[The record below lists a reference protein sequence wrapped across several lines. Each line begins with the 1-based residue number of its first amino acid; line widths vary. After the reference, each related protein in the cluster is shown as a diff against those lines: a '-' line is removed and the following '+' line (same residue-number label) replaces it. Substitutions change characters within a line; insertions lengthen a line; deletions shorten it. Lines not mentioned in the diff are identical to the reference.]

1 MKKVLSITI
10 AILLIMSSIFMTT
23 AFAETASADE
33 VTTYPA
39 IPNDPTTPGLDAET
53 ELEIKQTI
61 MDKYSLAEDGLTTDD
76 VTLEYFGT
84 LSDGSILIRYRFTG
98 MSIIAVIIE
107 DIIGNYEYIVDAAQQ
122 VDLYKNGAIYSI
134 KDAYDAGVITDNVLD
149 EAAEILD
156 FAYVEGDTAG
166 LDVKTVLQIKQ
177 DVLNYLS
184 WGDELTI
191 DDVSIVYKGTLSD
204 GSMLIRYETT
214 GMDFDAAVH
223 VDEIGSY
230 IYTYGAPDMFSIYKN
245 NTFYTIKG
253 AYDTGVITDDVLDE
267 IAKILNFT
275 YADGDTAGLDVKT
288 ALEIKQTIVDKLSLA
303 EDGLTTDDITLEYLG
318 TLSDGR
324 ILLRYFGIAAPQN
337 VRVYE
342 MGKYI
347 YSASNG
353 FDEVYIY
360 DDHNFY
366 QLKKAYD
373 LGLISDSALDEIA
386 EILNLS
392 LKNDP
397 TSPEEEATNPQTTP
411 GETKSHSTPDTVA
424 NVNNSNSD
432 NSAIQTG
439 QNASSALAATGI
451 VTLLAAGALLIIRR
465 RFV

>member
-61 MDKYSLAEDGLTTDD
+61 VNRNPLLGLTTDD
-76 VTLEYFGT
+76 V
-84 LSDGSILIRYRFTG
+84 
-98 MSIIAVIIE
+98 
-107 DIIGNYEYIVDAAQQ
+107 
-122 VDLYKNGAIYSI
+122 
-134 KDAYDAGVITDNVLD
+134 
-149 EAAEILD
+149 
-156 FAYVEGDTAG
+156 
-166 LDVKTVLQIKQ
+166 
-177 DVLNYLS
+177 
-184 WGDELTI
+184 
-191 DDVSIVYKGTLSD
+191 
-204 GSMLIRYETT
+204 
-214 GMDFDAAVH
+214 
-223 VDEIGSY
+223 
-230 IYTYGAPDMFSIYKN
+230 
-245 NTFYTIKG
+245 
-253 AYDTGVITDDVLDE
+253 
-267 IAKILNFT
+267 
-275 YADGDTAGLDVKT
+275 
-288 ALEIKQTIVDKLSLA
+288 
-303 EDGLTTDDITLEYLG
+303 TLEYLG

-324 ILLRYFGIAAPQN
+324 VLFRYAYFGMAAPQN

-386 EILNLS
+386 EILNLP
-392 LKNDP
+392 LKNEP

-411 GETKSHSTPDTVA
+411 DETKSQSTPDTV
-424 NVNNSNSD
+424 VNNNNN

>member
-1 MKKVLSITI
+1 
-10 AILLIMSSIFMTT
+10 
-23 AFAETASADE
+23 
-33 VTTYPA
+33 
-39 IPNDPTTPGLDAET
+39 
-53 ELEIKQTI
+53 
-61 MDKYSLAEDGLTTDD
+61 
-76 VTLEYFGT
+76 
-84 LSDGSILIRYRFTG
+84 
-98 MSIIAVIIE
+98 
-107 DIIGNYEYIVDAAQQ
+107 
-122 VDLYKNGAIYSI
+122 
-134 KDAYDAGVITDNVLD
+134 
-149 EAAEILD
+149 
-156 FAYVEGDTAG
+156 
-166 LDVKTVLQIKQ
+166 
-177 DVLNYLS
+177 
-184 WGDELTI
+184 
-191 DDVSIVYKGTLSD
+191 
-204 GSMLIRYETT
+204 
-214 GMDFDAAVH
+214 
-223 VDEIGSY
+223 
-230 IYTYGAPDMFSIYKN
+230 
-245 NTFYTIKG
+245 
-253 AYDTGVITDDVLDE
+253 
-267 IAKILNFT
+267 
-275 YADGDTAGLDVKT
+275 
-288 ALEIKQTIVDKLSLA
+288 
-303 EDGLTTDDITLEYLG
+303 
-318 TLSDGR
+318 
-324 ILLRYFGIAAPQN
+324 
-337 VRVYE
+337 

>member
-23 AFAETASADE
+23 AFAETASTDE

-122 VDLYKNGAIYSI
+122 VDLYKNGTIYTI
-134 KDAYDAGVITDNVLD
+134 KDANDTGVIADNVLD

-253 AYDTGVITDDVLDE
+253 AYDAGVITDDVLNE

-288 ALEIKQTIVDKLSLA
+288 ALEIKQTIVNRNPSL
-303 EDGLTTDDITLEYLG
+303 GLTTDDITLEYLG

-360 DDHNFY
+360 GDHNYY
-366 QLKKAYD
+366 QIKEAYD
-373 LGLISDSALDEIA
+373 LGLISESALDEIA
-386 EILNLS
+386 EILNLP
-392 LKNDP
+392 LKNEP
-397 TSPEEEATNPQTTP
+397 TSPKEEATNPQTTP
-411 GETKSHSTPDTVA
+411 DETKSQSTPDTV
-424 NVNNSNSD
+424 VNNNNN